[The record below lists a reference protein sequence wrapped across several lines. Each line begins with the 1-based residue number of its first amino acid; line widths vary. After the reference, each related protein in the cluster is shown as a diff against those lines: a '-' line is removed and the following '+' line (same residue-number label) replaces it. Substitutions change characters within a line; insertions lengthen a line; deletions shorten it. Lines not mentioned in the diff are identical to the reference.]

1 MLNGYAIGSMRT
13 LKKLLERL
21 SDLDLSS
28 FVDKESLHLTRS
40 TWYTDVYTALLSLDG
55 TKVKVAVKRWRVN
68 MQSNLEFARV
78 RIFN

>member
-1 MLNGYAIGSMRT
+1 MKT

-55 TKVKVAVKRWRVN
+55 TKVKVAVKR
-68 MQSNLEFARV
+68 
-78 RIFN
+78 

>member
-21 SDLDLSS
+21 SELDLSS

-40 TWYTDVYTALLSLDG
+40 TWYTDVYTALLSPGPRHPEAEQL
-55 TKVKVAVKRWRVN
+55 
-68 MQSNLEFARV
+68 
-78 RIFN
+78 